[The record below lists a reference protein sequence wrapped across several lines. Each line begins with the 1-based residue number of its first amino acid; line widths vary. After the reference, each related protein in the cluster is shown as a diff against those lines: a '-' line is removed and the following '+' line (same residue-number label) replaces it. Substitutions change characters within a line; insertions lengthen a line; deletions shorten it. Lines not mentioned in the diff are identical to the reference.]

1 MLLSKRNARVINRRL
16 SERIAPAVFLAPAMI
31 LLAAISLI
39 PICYALNI
47 SFLRYNLARPAKS
60 IRFYGLENYVKIL
73 TDPKF
78 LDSVG
83 WTLQFAVCS
92 LVVEVTLGL
101 GIALMLN
108 SDFAKKYNAPFKTL
122 FIIPM
127 MIAPVVSA
135 TIWKLIF
142 YPVYGILNNT
152 LVLLG
157 GAPVNWLGD
166 VAYAKLAIII
176 VEIWGATPFCIL
188 VFQAALK
195 TVSTEMLEA
204 ARVDGASGTRTFF
217 KIILPT
223 IRNFLALVITIRL
236 SDALRAFDSVMQLT
250 NGAPGVSTET
260 IGTTIYKTAFRYS
273 DVGQGS
279 AGAFIF
285 FILVSLVALVSMK
298 IMRKQAD

>member
-1 MLLSKRNARVINRRL
+1 MLLVKRNARVINRRL
-16 SERIAPAVFLAPAMI
+16 SERIAPAVFLAPAVI
-31 LLAAISLI
+31 LLVAISLI
-39 PICYALNI
+39 PIFYALNI
-47 SFLRYNLARPAKS
+47 SFLRYNLARPAKT

-92 LVVEVTLGL
+92 LIVEVTLGL

-108 SDFAKKYNAPFKTL
+108 SDFAKRYSAPFKTL

-135 TIWKLIF
+135 TIWKLMF

-157 GAPVNWLGD
+157 GTAVNWLGE
-166 VAYAKLAIII
+166 VSYAKLAIII
-176 VEIWGATPFCIL
+176 VEVWGATPFCIL

-236 SDALRAFDSVMQLT
+236 SDTLRAFDAVMQLT

-285 FILVSLVALVSMK
+285 FILVSLVALISMK